1 MEVQRRVRWP
11 CLRGLPERLYDCA
24 VDTDLVLLE
33 RWRNGDGEAGNLLFQ
48 RHFDSIYRFFDHK
61 VEGDIDELVQATF
74 VSCVRSRDQFRGQSS
89 FRTYL
94 FTIARHEL
102 YAYLRRRHRHRDDI
116 DFARVSLEYLATS
129 PTGRIAREQERKLL
143 LHALRALPLE
153 QQILLELHYW
163 EDMDATQLAEVLD
176 IAEPATRTRL
186 SRARKALRERMQ
198 VMADAPLAAHTSLE
212 DLDAWARRMRARTPG
227 PETD

>member
-1 MEVQRRVRWP
+1 M
-11 CLRGLPERLYDCA
+11 DI
-24 VDTDLVLLE
+24 DLALLD
-33 RWRNGDGEAGNLLFQ
+33 RWRNGDGEAGNQLFQ

-102 YAYLRRRHRHRDDI
+102 FAYLRKRHRHRDDI
-116 DFARVSLEYLATS
+116 DFDQVSLEHLTTS
-129 PTGRIAREQERKLL
+129 PTGRIARDQEHKLL
-143 LHALRALPLE
+143 LHALRTLPLE
-153 QQILLELHYW
+153 QQLLLELHYW
-163 EDMDATQLAEVLD
+163 EDMDAALLAEVLG

-198 VMADAPLAAHTSLE
+198 SMADAPLPALTSVE
-212 DLDAWARRMRARTPG
+212 DLDAWARRMRARKPDR
-227 PETD
+227 ETD